1 MTSSSQS
8 ELLKNWPAG
17 FPYPTDEEIA
27 QARVRLKEKE
37 ARMVEAGYTGDW
49 GDSLEWV
56 MAAYG
61 PVTWLDLFGHKH
73 PLHDEMKGMG
83 FFTNTKANI

>member
-1 MTSSSQS
+1 
-8 ELLKNWPAG
+8 
-17 FPYPTDEEIA
+17 
-27 QARVRLKEKE
+27 
-37 ARMVEAGYTGDW
+37 MVEAGYTGDW